1 MEQVLAL
8 YERPYSAHRPVV
20 CFDERPCQLLGDV
33 VVPLP
38 MASGKSKRQDYQY
51 ERHGVASLLMAFEP
65 LRGWRYLQVRT
76 RRTKVD
82 YAHFLQQ
89 LAALYPDAEKIDL
102 VQDNLNT
109 HNPSSFYEAFTP
121 AAAFALTQRFAM
133 HYTPPH
139 ASWLN
144 MAEIELSV
152 FAKQCLDRRI
162 PDIATLTH
170 ETLALMHRRNQRR
183 AAVSWQ
189 FTVLDA
195 RHKFINFYPN
205 QS

>member
-1 MEQVLAL
+1 MAL
-8 YERPYSAHRPVV
+8 YERPYSAQRPVV
-20 CFDERPCQLLGDV
+20 CFDERPCQLLGDRII
-33 VVPLP
+33 PLP
-38 MASGKSKRQDYQY
+38 MKAGKPQREDYQY
-51 ERHGVASLLMAFEP
+51 ERHGVASLLMAVEP
-65 LRGWRYLQVRT
+65 LRGWRYLQVCV

-89 LAALYPDAEKIDL
+89 LASFYPDAEQIDL

-109 HNPSSFYEAFTP
+109 HNPSSFYEAFAP
-121 AAAFALTQRFAM
+121 ATAFTLTQRFAM

-170 ETLALMHRRNQRR
+170 ETMALMHRRNQRR
-183 AAVSWQ
+183 AKVSWQ